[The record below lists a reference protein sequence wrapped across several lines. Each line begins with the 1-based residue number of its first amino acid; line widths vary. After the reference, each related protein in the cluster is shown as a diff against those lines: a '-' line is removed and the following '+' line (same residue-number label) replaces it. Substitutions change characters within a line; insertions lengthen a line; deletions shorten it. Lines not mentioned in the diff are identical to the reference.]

1 MRGENMGELVD
12 LMKEI
17 LMLKPEARYAVG
29 LTSLKRKPVQVI
41 KKAKKKVKK
50 EVKLSDLMRR
60 A

>member
-1 MRGENMGELVD
+1 MRELVD

-29 LTSLKRKPVQVI
+29 LTSIKRKPVQML
-41 KKAKKKVKK
+41 KKTKKKVKK

>member
-1 MRGENMGELVD
+1 MRELVD

-29 LTSLKRKPVQVI
+29 LTSIKRKPVQML
-41 KKAKKKVKK
+41 KKPKKKIKT

>member
-1 MRGENMGELVD
+1 MRELVD

-17 LMLKPEARYAVG
+17 LMLKPETRSAVG
-29 LTSLKRKPVQVI
+29 LTSLKRKPAQI
-41 KKAKKKVKK
+41 LRKPKKKVKK